1 MFVRNGKV
9 GMKKMGFGRKLQEL
23 ITLQLKIMGWVYYE
37 YRQIFS
43 KGASYLISEK
53 GYEDYISGKDVTL
66 GRPIGDDTVV
76 LVAPSAEIDEAIIKT
91 KSGC

>member
-1 MFVRNGKV
+1 MNID
-9 GMKKMGFGRKLQEL
+9 E
-23 ITLQLKIMGWVYYE
+23 
-37 YRQIFS
+37 IFS

-53 GYEDYISGKDVTL
+53 GYEDYITL
-66 GRPIGDDTVV
+66 GRPVGDDTVV

>member
-1 MFVRNGKV
+1 MN
-9 GMKKMGFGRKLQEL
+9 
-23 ITLQLKIMGWVYYE
+23 IDA
-37 YRQIFS
+37 IFS

-66 GRPIGDDTVV
+66 GRPVGDDTVV